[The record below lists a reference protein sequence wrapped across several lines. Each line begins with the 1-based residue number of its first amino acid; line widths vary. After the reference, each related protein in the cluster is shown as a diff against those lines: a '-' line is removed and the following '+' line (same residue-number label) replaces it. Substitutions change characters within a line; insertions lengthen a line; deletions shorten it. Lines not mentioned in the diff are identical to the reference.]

1 MTIQK
6 VIEIIERKS
15 SIPEEGESFDT
26 ISEAFDIAVEAL
38 KEVEQ
43 YQKLGT
49 VEELKKDKAIADEL
63 SAIEAAQCYAAV
75 SEWKKYQEIGTVE
88 ECREARERQR
98 AKKAISLYLCGR
110 SVSGC
115 PTCRKRIGIQ
125 QKYCEECGRRI
136 DWGIVTA
143 WQQLPEQHKGDEKNI
158 KKSIKAYIIP
168 CEAWYKNSVSKK
180 SCIYIGLYREGGG
193 TEGEF
198 EIAWD
203 KVGIQLEAYSDSW
216 EVLRKM
222 PELTELMA
230 KISREELKPTINEFA
245 EMLNNIGFKDITERE
260 RRKS

>member
-88 ECREARERQR
+88 ECREAREKQR
-98 AKKAISLYLCGR
+98 EKK
-110 SVSGC
+110 
-115 PTCRKRIGIQ
+115 
-125 QKYCEECGRRI
+125 
-136 DWGIVTA
+136 IVVT
-143 WQQLPEQHKGDEKNI
+143 HHNN
-158 KKSIKAYIIP
+158 
-168 CEAWYKNSVSKK
+168 NSVRDAGKALCPNCK
-180 SCIYIGLYREGGG
+180 
-193 TEGEF
+193 
-198 EIAWD
+198 
-203 KVGIQLEAYSDSW
+203 
-216 EVLRKM
+216 
-222 PELTELMA
+222 
-230 KISREELKPTINEFA
+230 
-245 EMLNNIGFKDITERE
+245 KDIHAKGTIAHCFYCGQ
-260 RRKS
+260 KLNWSK